1 MVCCLAECG
10 KLSQGCEGVSA
21 CLGWG
26 GCGILPHP
34 GDRRSMLWSS
44 LMKYP
49 ISFCVLALMA
59 FESVGADR
67 MVSGSATIDY
77 TSSAWE
83 SLAADLGVPKPSH
96 VLEAFFDQDAS
107 NARTLNALMSDPS
120 DNVSYSPQIYGM
132 NGAVVQNLEERTT
145 QPTTFVFTSGKVQEH
160 SGRIGLGGVSRFAFS
175 GGGRLLFGDFTLQ
188 YDTSRLF
195 AGGTGW
201 YIQANIPP
209 VAPLFDLLDVT
220 VADSAGSLSI
230 EGELGLSFE
239 VANFLYFTPADTLR
253 HMGHFRFKGITAP
266 VVDPQPA
273 VVSLSLTDGQ
283 LILGGRQGT
292 PGASYTV
299 EASERLSTPVA
310 DWSRVASGTFDV
322 DGTFSVRVPMD
333 IANRVQFFH
342 VSTP

>member
-1 MVCCLAECG
+1 
-10 KLSQGCEGVSA
+10 
-21 CLGWG
+21 
-26 GCGILPHP
+26 
-34 GDRRSMLWSS
+34 
-44 LMKYP
+44 MKYP
-49 ISFCVLALMA
+49 ISFCAIALMA
-59 FESVGADR
+59 FESLGADR

-96 VLEAFFDQDAS
+96 VLEAFFDQDAC
-107 NARTLNALMSDPS
+107 NARTLSALMSDPG
-120 DNVSYSPQIYGM
+120 DNVSFSPQIYGM

-145 QPTTFVFTSGKVQEH
+145 QPTTFVFTSGKAQEH
-160 SGRIGLGGVSRFAFS
+160 TGRIGFGGASRFAFS

-220 VADSAGSLSI
+220 VADTAGSLSI

-253 HMGHFRFKGITAP
+253 RMGHFRFKGTTAP
-266 VVDPQPA
+266 LVDPEA
-273 VVSLSLTDGQ
+273 VVVSLSLTDGH
-283 LILGGRQGT
+283 LVLDGRQGV
-292 PGASYTV
+292 PGTAYTV
-299 EASERLSTPVA
+299 EASEGLSTPLA
-310 DWSRVASGTFDV
+310 DWSRVTSGTFGV
-322 DGTFSVRVPMD
+322 DGTFSVLLPLDVAHRK
-333 IANRVQFFH
+333 QFFH